1 LQAGH
6 EAAQKKASETMSE
19 VRETL
24 GL

>member
-6 EAAQKKASETMSE
+6 EAAQTKASETMSE